1 ELARCKALV
10 LLRPDCCEVA
20 ATVLGHLIQDRR
32 APQHVRW
39 SAARWALRLAG
50 SRGDVSTLAP
60 LHEALKQPAAAADD
74 RPHNDSA
81 ALNVALVQ
89 LDIAINAAESQP
101 SEMIDRLEELEPGLI
116 AHLRRAAGEASAAVY
131 IAVNYPY

>member
-1 ELARCKALV
+1 DEAAFERAERMRLAVEAVGGFGLHGSVYVELARCKALV

-60 LHEALKQPAAAADD
+60 LHEALKQAAAAADD
-74 RPHNDSA
+74 RRQNHSA
-81 ALNVALVQ
+81 ALNLALVQ

-101 SEMIDRLEELEPGLI
+101 SE
-116 AHLRRAAGEASAAVY
+116 
-131 IAVNYPY
+131 